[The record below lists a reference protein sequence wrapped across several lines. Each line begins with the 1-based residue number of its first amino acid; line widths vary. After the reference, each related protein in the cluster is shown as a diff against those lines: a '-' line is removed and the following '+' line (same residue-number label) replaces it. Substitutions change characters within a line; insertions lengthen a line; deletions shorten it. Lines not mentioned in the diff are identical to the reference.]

1 MNHLTKLA
9 VGIATLAT
17 AIVTAIPAQAECFL
31 KLDGIKGD
39 SADGRHLGEIAVT
52 SWSWGLTQTSSSH
65 IGSGGGAGA
74 ADIADLKLTKNI
86 DHATPLITKFAYMG
100 SPVKSAV
107 LSCRA
112 RGKSSDFLIISLSGT
127 VFISSHKYGID
138 QERPT
143 EELTLHF
150 SAATITHY
158 NINADGAAVE
168 PVVATLK
175 VST

>member
-9 VGIATLAT
+9 VGIATSAI

-31 KLDGIKGD
+31 KLDGVKGESTD
-39 SADGRHLGEIAVT
+39 VRHSGEIAVA
-52 SWSWGLTQTSSSH
+52 SWSWGLTQTTTSH
-65 IGSGGGAGA
+65 IGSGGGASA
-74 ADIADLKLTKNI
+74 ADIADLKITKSI
-86 DHATPLITKFAYMG
+86 DHTTPLITRFAYTG
-100 SPVKSAV
+100 SFVKSAV

-112 RGKSSDFLIISLSGT
+112 RGKSPDFLVISLSGT
-127 VFISSHKYGID
+127 VLISSHKYGVD
-138 QERPT
+138 QDRPT

-158 NINADGAAVE
+158 NINADGVAVE

-175 VST
+175 AGS